1 MVLAFHQ
8 RARQRPYRPLFRKRV
23 ARVCNLDCWNIPV
36 KFTMLMAAK
45 ACVMSHIES
54 WSAGISFAVS
64 QASKVAVLPQQTIST
79 GDLLPLQHT
88 LIRGHSKPF
97 CWGLHVGIIPDLY
110 LTADCAARCREP
122 RR

>member
-23 ARVCNLDCWNIPV
+23 ERVCNLDCWNIPV

-64 QASKVAVLPQQTIST
+64 QASKVAVLPQQTISIGGSPRLAAHFNT
-79 GDLLPLQHT
+79 RSLETILLGSP
-88 LIRGHSKPF
+88 
-97 CWGLHVGIIPDLY
+97 CWH
-110 LTADCAARCREP
+110 
-122 RR
+122 